1 MDKLARGLQIP
12 LLLLTAIDSTYP
24 DALGGPGSLRFD
36 VLQKDLSGRL
46 RKLVEQLAH
55 HEIRAEYEI
64 VSGRPADEIV
74 GIARRRG
81 CDLIAMFHHAR
92 PAAARGVLGS
102 VTDKVVHSSPVPVL
116 TMAPERAG
124 LYEGH
129 RAWTRA
135 YRRIADPRM
144 TSIMLTLDGSRL
156 AEAAIPYVEDLAG
169 RLSLRVLLV
178 RAVKPT
184 RSAPLHADSSNGN
197 QQVSPE
203 EKEAATYLDAVASR
217 LRGIGLVV
225 RSTVLS
231 GDKVVAIADM
241 ARQSGPDLIAVATHQ
256 RPRWGLGSVAEG
268 LIRRAEA
275 PVLVVSRPT
284 PGVRA
289 ARGQAGP

>member
-1 MDKLARGLQIP
+1 
-12 LLLLTAIDSTYP
+12 
-24 DALGGPGSLRFD
+24 
-36 VLQKDLSGRL
+36 
-46 RKLVEQLAH
+46 
-55 HEIRAEYEI
+55 
-64 VSGRPADEIV
+64 
-74 GIARRRG
+74 
-81 CDLIAMFHHAR
+81 
-92 PAAARGVLGS
+92 
-102 VTDKVVHSSPVPVL
+102 
-116 TMAPERAG
+116 
-124 LYEGH
+124 
-129 RAWTRA
+129 
-135 YRRIADPRM
+135 M
-144 TSIMLTLDGSRL
+144 TSIMLTLDGSRR

-184 RSAPLHADSSNGN
+184 RSAPLHADGPNGN

-217 LRGIGLVV
+217 LRGTGLVV